1 MARFITPLRVI
12 QIDTKRWQL
21 DAGLLYAS
29 DMVDQV
35 IAVPR
40 GFITDFAS
48 VPRLPFAYLLTGGKA
63 SAPAVIH
70 DWMYST
76 REFER
81 DVADAIFREAIM
93 VAGHS
98 AFTAWVMWAGVRA
111 GGGFAWDKPNL
122 PQPPHIDL
130 GGL

>member
-12 QIDTKRWQL
+12 QIAPNRWQL
-21 DAGLLYAS
+21 ESALMYAS
-29 DMVDQV
+29 DLVDEV
-35 IAVPR
+35 IVVPH

-48 VPRLPFAYLLTGGKA
+48 VPRLPLAYLVAGGKA
-63 SAPAVIH
+63 SAPAVVH

-76 REFER
+76 RDFER
-81 DVADAIFREAIM
+81 DVADAIFREAIR

-98 AFTAWVMWAGVRA
+98 AFTAWIMWAGVRV
-111 GGGFAWDKPNL
+111 GGGFGWNKPNL